1 MKSSVSPRFL
11 STVCAALLC
20 AGQLLAQDTVV
31 QKDNQRREGQ
41 ILGIAGDNLKIKV
54 GPAETSI
61 PMAQV
66 ASVTKAAPKAY
77 EDSLAA
83 WQTGDAAKTLSLLKP
98 VVDTFRGL
106 PTPWAERA
114 SGLLGEVY
122 LTLDQ
127 VPAAE
132 AAFAA
137 FQKAYPQAG
146 AAADIGLA
154 RLAVSKKDF
163 ATAKAK
169 LTPIVAEAEKITIA
183 PAGKSAAYGQA
194 FYLMGMVRESEGQL
208 PEALRDYLS
217 AVTLFHEDKAIS
229 AKAQERADYL
239 IKEKQIIV
247 P

>member
-1 MKSSVSPRFL
+1 M
-11 STVCAALLC
+11 TVCAGLLC
-20 AGQLLAQDTVV
+20 AGQMWAQDTVV

-41 ILGIAGDNLKIKV
+41 ILAVTDGTLKIKI
-54 GPAETSI
+54 GPAETGI
-61 PMAQV
+61 PMANV
-66 ASVTKAAPKAY
+66 ASVMKAPPKGY
-77 EDSLAA
+77 EDALAA
-83 WQTGDAAKTLSLLKP
+83 WQTADANRTLLLIKP

-114 SGLLGEVY
+114 SALLGEVY
-122 LTLDQ
+122 LALDQ

-154 RLAVSKKDF
+154 RLAVTKKDY
-163 ATAKAK
+163 AAAKAK
-169 LTPIVAEAEKITIA
+169 LVPIVAEAEKVTIA
-183 PAGKSAAYGQA
+183 PAGKNAAYGQA
-194 FYLMGMVRESEGQL
+194 FYLMGVVRESEGQL

-217 AVTLFHEDKAIS
+217 AVALFHEDKAIV
-229 AKAQERADYL
+229 AKAQERANVL
-239 IKEKQIIV
+239 IEKKVIV

>member
-11 STVCAALLC
+11 STVCATLLC
-20 AGQLLAQDTVV
+20 AGQLWAQDVVV

-41 ILGIAGDNLKIKV
+41 ILAVAGDNLKIKI

-77 EDSLAA
+77 EDSLTA
-83 WQTGDAAKTLSLLKP
+83 WQTGDAPKTLSTLKP
-98 VVDTFRGL
+98 LVDTFRGL

-114 SGLLGEVY
+114 SALLGEVY
-122 LTLDQ
+122 LALDQ

-132 AAFAA
+132 GAFAA
-137 FQKAYPQAG
+137 FQKAYPQSG

-154 RLAVSKKDF
+154 RLAVSKNDF

-169 LTPIVAEAEKITIA
+169 LSPIVVEAEKITIA
-183 PAGKSAAYGQA
+183 PAGKSATYGQA
-194 FYLMGMVRESEGQL
+194 FFLMGMVRESEGAL

-217 AVTLFHEDKAIS
+217 AVTLFHEDKAIA
-229 AKAQERADYL
+229 AKAQERANAL
-239 IKEKQIIV
+239 IEKQVIV

>member
-20 AGQLLAQDTVV
+20 AGQLWAQDTVV

-41 ILGIAGDNLKIKV
+41 ILAVADGKLKIKI

-61 PMAQV
+61 AMDQV
-66 ASVTKAAPKAY
+66 ASVIKAAPKAY
-77 EDSLAA
+77 DDSLAA
-83 WQTGDAAKTLSLLKP
+83 WQTGDATKTLSLLKP

-114 SGLLGEVY
+114 SALLGEVY

-127 VPAAE
+127 IPAAE

-154 RLAVSKKDF
+154 RLAVTKKDF
-163 ATAKAK
+163 ATAKSK
-169 LTPIVAEAEKITIA
+169 LTPIVAEAEKITMA

-194 FYLMGMVRESEGQL
+194 FYLMGMVRESEGAL

-217 AVTLFHEDKAIS
+217 AVTLFPEDKAIV
-229 AKAQERADYL
+229 AKAQERANIL
-239 IKEKQIIV
+239 IEKQVIV

>member
-20 AGQLLAQDTVV
+20 AGQLWAQDTVV
-31 QKDNQRREGQ
+31 QKDNQRRDGQ
-41 ILGIAGDNLKIKV
+41 ILGVADGKLKIKI

-61 PMAQV
+61 AMDQV
-66 ASVTKAAPKAY
+66 ASVTKSAPKAY

-83 WQTGDAAKTLSLLKP
+83 WQTGDANKTLSLLKP

-127 VPAAE
+127 APAAE

-154 RLAVSKKDF
+154 RLAVTRKDF
-163 ATAKAK
+163 AAAKAK
-169 LTPIVAEAEKITIA
+169 LTPIVGEAENITIA

-194 FYLMGMVRESEGQL
+194 FYLMGMVRESEGKL

-217 AVTLFHEDKAIS
+217 AVTLFHEDKAIV
-229 AKAQERADYL
+229 AKAQERANTL
-239 IKEKQIIV
+239 IEKQVVV

>member
-20 AGQLLAQDTVV
+20 AGQLWAQDTVV

-41 ILGIAGDNLKIKV
+41 ILAVADGKLKIKI

-61 PMAQV
+61 AMDQV
-66 ASVTKAAPKAY
+66 ASVIKAAPKAY
-77 EDSLAA
+77 DDSLAA
-83 WQTGDAAKTLSLLKP
+83 WQTGDATKTLSLLKP

-114 SGLLGEVY
+114 SALLGEVY

-127 VPAAE
+127 IPAAE

-154 RLAVSKKDF
+154 RLAVTKKDF
-163 ATAKAK
+163 ATAKSK
-169 LTPIVAEAEKITIA
+169 LTPIVAEAEKITMA

-194 FYLMGMVRESEGQL
+194 FYLTGMVRESEGAL

-217 AVTLFHEDKAIS
+217 AVTLFPEDKAIV
-229 AKAQERADYL
+229 AKAQERANIL
-239 IKEKQIIV
+239 IEKQVIV